1 MGKWIESVLFWVQ
14 YGILR
19 KYMKNK
25 FCAKCGVLKLLKY
38 FYFNKNI
45 KDGHSSICKNCDTLN
60 HKNYYN
66 KFPWKKT
73 YQHIQRRCNNIKCK
87 AYKNYGGR
95 GIKLLINIEELKKLW
110 FRDKAYLL
118 KNPSIDR
125 IDNDGN
131 YTYENCRYIE
141 FGKNSTERNIR
152 VSSKI
157 INQYNLQGIF
167 MRSWKSAREVE
178 RELGINNSDISKTC
192 TGKLKHAGGYIW
204 KFKLI

>member
-25 FCAKCGVLKLLKY
+25 FCAKCGVL
-38 FYFNKNI
+38 
-45 KDGHSSICKNCDTLN
+45 
-60 HKNYYN
+60 
-66 KFPWKKT
+66 
-73 YQHIQRRCNNIKCK
+73 
-87 AYKNYGGR
+87 
-95 GIKLLINIEELKKLW
+95 KLLINIEELKKLW